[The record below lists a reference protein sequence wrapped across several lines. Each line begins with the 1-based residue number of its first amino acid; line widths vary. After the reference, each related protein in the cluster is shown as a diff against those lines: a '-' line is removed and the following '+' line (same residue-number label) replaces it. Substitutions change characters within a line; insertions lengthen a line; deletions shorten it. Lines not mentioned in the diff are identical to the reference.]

1 MHKKQENIIPLI
13 SEIIERRG
21 HESYLGEELS
31 MREHMLQTAFLA
43 ENEGGS
49 DEEIAVALLHDI
61 GHYTNEFPDDALE
74 NGQNNFHEDCGANI
88 LSGFFPET
96 VVEAVRHHVEA
107 KRYLCAVESGY
118 FACLSAASVNSLNVQ
133 GGPMNEDEIDKFEKY
148 ACKKLSVKVR
158 KWDDAAKVVGM
169 STPPFS
175 HFVPVLERVLIIREK

>member
-1 MHKKQENIIPLI
+1 MESKANNIIALI
-13 SEIIERRG
+13 YEIIERRG
-21 HESYLGEELS
+21 HESYLGEGLS

-61 GHYTNEFPDDALE
+61 GHFTDEFPEKSLE
-74 NGQNNFHEDCGANI
+74 KGLNNFHEDCGANI

-96 VVEAVRHHVEA
+96 VVVAVRHHVEA
-107 KRYLCAVESGY
+107 KRYLCATESGY

-133 GGPMNEDEIDKFEKY
+133 GGPMNEAEVTIFEGHTHKN
-148 ACKKLSVKVR
+148 LFVKVR

-175 HFVPVLERVLIIREK
+175 HYVPVLERVLITREK

>member
-1 MHKKQENIIPLI
+1 MESKGKNIITLI

-21 HESYLGEELS
+21 HESYLGEGLS

-49 DEEIAVALLHDI
+49 DAEIAVALLHDI
-61 GHYTNEFPDDALE
+61 GHYTDEFPEDSLE
-74 NGQNNFHEDCGANI
+74 KGQNNFHEDCGANI

-175 HFVPVLERVLIIREK
+175 HYVPVLERVLITREK